1 MDLKHKLAINTRAPG
16 LGFADIAAAAALL
29 AAVVGLVLALA
40 RPAADGTVRLDI
52 SLPWGAQE
60 FHSRN
65 AVRFADA
72 VERASGGA
80 LDIGVHP
87 GAALGIKG
95 PDSLRAARD
104 GVVAMVEMATF
115 QQVGEEPLLGLDAL
129 PFLVRDRAELA
140 LLYEELRPAVEAA
153 FARHGLAI
161 LYMVPWPPQNLYTKR
176 AVERPEDLQGLVVRS
191 LDANTTT
198 LARRLGMVPVQLAS
212 PDVVPALAAGA
223 LDAVMT
229 STTTGAAQNYP
240 EFLSHLHRTNH
251 GWITNFMVI
260 GEAALARLTPGHRA
274 LLFDTARALEPE
286 FWQASADDDLEKLRH
301 LEDGGM
307 VVVEPDAAT
316 VAAMEAIARP
326 MWRDFAARLP
336 GTAPLIDRFLERTG
350 RPGLFAGDGTP

>member
-1 MDLKHKLAINTRAPG
+1 MDLKHKLAIDAAPPAP
-16 LGFADIAAAAALL
+16 GFADFSAALALL
-29 AAVVGLVLALA
+29 AALVGLVLLIA
-40 RPAADGTVRLDI
+40 RPAAEATVRLDI

-65 AVRFADA
+65 AIRFAQA
-72 VERASGGA
+72 VETASAGR
-80 LDIGVHP
+80 LRIGVHP

-129 PFLVRDRAELA
+129 PFLVRDQAELA

-176 AVERPEDLQGLVVRS
+176 AVEQPRDLAGLVVRS

-240 EFLSHLHRTNH
+240 EFLSYLHRTNH

-260 GEAALARLTPGHRA
+260 GKAAAARLAPGDRA
-274 LLFDTARALEPE
+274 LLFDAARALEAE
-286 FWQASADDDLEKLRH
+286 FWRASSADDLEKLRQ
-301 LEDGGM
+301 LEARGM
-307 VVVEPDAAT
+307 IVIEPDAGM

-336 GTAPLIDRFLERTG
+336 EAAPLIDRFLVRTG
-350 RPGLFAGDGTP
+350 RAGLDAEKGS